1 MLTRQ
6 SRAAARGAGI
16 SCTELSRFQVG
27 SARAEGPQGQGEP
40 LLEQQQ
46 GHWKELGRWQWSL
59 SH

>member
-1 MLTRQ
+1 MPAQ
-6 SRAAARGAGI
+6 QCRAAARGAGV

-46 GHWKELGRWQWSL
+46 GRWKELGR
-59 SH
+59 